1 MEVSK
6 GMNAKVLDAF
16 ATISLLPSCSVSTLA
31 STKASLFPAARHRR
45 DRKANVQSRGAG
57 MKLVLDGNDVLTLR
71 RHGGSRAFACV
82 VGESHQNAGVDQSV
96 LLFKRRSDVDL
107 RFTPSVAKGDE
118 FDSQRVDESCALED
132 LLYEGVIGFD
142 HGAAAIAPCF
152 QARNPLTQIHDEAHF
167 HRKLYV

>member
-1 MEVSK
+1 
-6 GMNAKVLDAF
+6 
-16 ATISLLPSCSVSTLA
+16 
-31 STKASLFPAARHRR
+31 
-45 DRKANVQSRGAG
+45 

-71 RHGGSRAFACV
+71 RHGGSRASACV

-96 LLFKRRSDVDL
+96 LLFKRRSDIDL

-152 QARNPLTQIHDEAHF
+152 QARNPLTQIHYEAHF